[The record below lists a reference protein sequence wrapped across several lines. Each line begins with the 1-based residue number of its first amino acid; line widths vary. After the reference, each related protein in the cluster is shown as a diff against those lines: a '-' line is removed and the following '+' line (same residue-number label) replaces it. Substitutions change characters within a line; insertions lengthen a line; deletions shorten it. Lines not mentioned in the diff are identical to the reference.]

1 MLLDTY
7 LTTNQITTRDF
18 AKRIGKD
25 RTFVARLREGRNG
38 PSPKV
43 MQKIIEVTGGQV
55 TAADIHMARLT
66 YQRERDDLGSSE
78 AAQ

>member
-1 MLLDTY
+1 MLLDRY
-7 LTTNQITTRDF
+7 LADNGITTSAF
-18 AKRIGKD
+18 AELIGKD
-25 RTFVARLREGRNG
+25 RTFVARLRSGRNG

-55 TAADIHMARLT
+55 TAADIHLARLS
-66 YQRERDDLGSSE
+66 YQRKRPESVA